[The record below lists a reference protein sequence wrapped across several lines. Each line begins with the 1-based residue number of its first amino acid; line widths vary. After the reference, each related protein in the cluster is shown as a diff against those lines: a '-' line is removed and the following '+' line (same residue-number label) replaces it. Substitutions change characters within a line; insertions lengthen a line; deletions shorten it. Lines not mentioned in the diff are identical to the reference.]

1 MDALTPFSR
10 HATICLTRRQLLA
23 HGLTPR
29 QLAAAVARGTLVR
42 PRRGLYVP
50 AHTARGVVAAL
61 HVGGP
66 AACVTA
72 VETYGIWTPDRR
84 LVHVWLKPNAARLR
98 ALRLSG
104 RTAVGEAHH
113 ELRRHWRPLLESDQC
128 ESWRVGVL
136 DALIQVVRCQPRAI
150 AIAVLDSALHQG
162 VIERQNLEQLAV
174 QVTSRQRRVF
184 DRIDARAES
193 GTESLVRLALVDA
206 GLRVVPQVLFPG
218 VGRVDL
224 LVEGR
229 IVVEVDSAAW
239 HSTVDAVTRDYGR
252 DLQLVRRRRW
262 VVRVSYEQAMHSRRQ
277 VVEAVRAALRASR
290 AS

>member
-1 MDALTPFSR
+1 M
-10 HATICLTRRQLLA
+10 
-23 HGLTPR
+23 
-29 QLAAAVARGTLVR
+29 
-42 PRRGLYVP
+42 
-50 AHTARGVVAAL
+50 
-61 HVGGP
+61 
-66 AACVTA
+66 
-72 VETYGIWTPDRR
+72 
-84 LVHVWLKPNAARLR
+84 
-98 ALRLSG
+98 
-104 RTAVGEAHH
+104 
-113 ELRRHWRPLLESDQC
+113 
-128 ESWRVGVL
+128 
-136 DALIQVVRCQPRAI
+136 
-150 AIAVLDSALHQG
+150 LDSALHQG

-193 GTESLVRLALVDA
+193 GTESLVHLALVDA

-290 AS
+290 AT